1 MPPMPDFSA
10 LLRHIASHI
19 TLTAEEEAL
28 FVSMLQVRKVKRKQ
42 FIEQPG
48 YVSTHRTY
56 VVSGA
61 LRAFAI
67 GTSGQEHTLVL
78 AVEDWFIDD
87 LGSFLRQEPAKLYVE
102 ALEDSTLIQ
111 WSYASEQLLLQQ
123 IPRFTRVLLHRTQQV
138 ALQWQQRVISQLSL
152 SAEARYVEFATTYP
166 VLVQRIPLYLLA
178 SYLGMTREFLSK
190 IRNQRGSDAS

>member
-1 MPPMPDFSA
+1 MPDFSA
-10 LLRHIASHI
+10 LLRHLAPHI

-28 FVSMLQVRKVKRKQ
+28 FVSQLKLRTVKRKQ

-48 YVSTHRTY
+48 YVSTQRTY
-56 VVSGA
+56 VVKGA

-67 GTSGQEHTLVL
+67 GTDGQEHTLVL

-87 LGSFLRQEPAKLYVE
+87 LGSFLRQEPAQLYVE

-111 WSYASEQLLLQQ
+111 WSYESEQLLLRH
-123 IPRFTRVLLHRTQQV
+123 IPRFANVLLHRTQQV
-138 ALQWQQRVISQLSL
+138 ALLWQRRVISQLSL
-152 SAEARYVEFATTYP
+152 SAEARYAEFATTYP
-166 VLVQRIPLYLLA
+166 TLVQRLPLYLIA

-190 IRNQRGSDAS
+190 IRNQKSGGAP